1 MGRATAL
8 PLTFEKQVKNN
19 NMKTTKYG
27 IEYQLTDVINERWM
41 GYHKKVAE
49 SHLTN
54 YGVVIADEY
63 GNPIDNQF
71 DIDQILDENPQL
83 LTRKGA

>member
-1 MGRATAL
+1 MIATA
-8 PLTFEKQVKNN
+8 TQTR
-19 NMKTTKYG
+19 TTKYG
-27 IEYQLTDVINERWM
+27 IEYQLTDAINERWM

-54 YGVVIADEY
+54 YGVVIVDEY